1 MRSASLFFFR
11 TVQSFLGSRSN
22 GSVLIVK
29 IGTARMAVRH
39 LLFRRR
45 DTVFVKLGVVRSDFL
60 LFRLILLVDVAHSEI
75 RFCKAERTRKRRC

>member
-39 LLFRRR
+39 LLGYEMGSVLR
-45 DTVFVKLGVVRSDFL
+45 
-60 LFRLILLVDVAHSEI
+60 AN
-75 RFCKAERTRKRRC
+75 RKMSNKI